1 MFTVR
6 KKRKM
11 NAGAQLL
18 HQLHS
23 SAVIKASV
31 AMATH
36 RKKNPVLSRQRDVV
50 QIEHSFNGLPLLQN
64 KEGGLKQ

>member
-23 SAVIKASV
+23 SAVIKATV

-36 RKKNPVLSRQRDVV
+36 RKKNPVLSRQMRLSADRA
-50 QIEHSFNGLPLLQN
+50 FLQWASIAS
-64 KEGGLKQ
+64 EQRGGLEQ